1 MGRIA
6 GPDNPRGERPEE
18 IIAEICRGFGA
29 ACEADHIETDREQAI
44 AWAIGE
50 AGRGDCVLVA
60 GKGHERVQVIGDE
73 RIPFDDR
80 LVCRKWLMQSNVLHS
95 AEPSR
100 MTA

>member
-1 MGRIA
+1 MA
-6 GPDNPRGERPEE
+6 
-18 IIAEICRGFGA
+18 
-29 ACEADHIETDREQAI
+29 
-44 AWAIGE
+44 E
-50 AGRGDCVLVA
+50 AGGGVWVLVA

-80 LVCRKWLMQSNVLHS
+80 LVCRKWLMQSDVVHS